1 MAPKPTLQPLK
12 TPKTMSY
19 PSELYYSPRS
29 STSDTTEKA
38 PSSTASLSPPP
49 SYTDFLKALTP
60 VFSPSSAG
68 GASFPRCPSNNPH
81 PSPVSIPSSTTSTSF
96 SESEKASSSKKRR
109 GVSASVPPPSPASA
123 PVSARPSGPGGRL
136 RLPPPY
142 TICSPGMG
150 TPRSASF
157 ARSPYSP
164 PEWRVRYVESPRSA
178 NTTSLSVQH
187 VVTTTVTFKRSPPL
201 GPPPKGKRRRSRDS
215 EEHWSCSSISN
226 VSPLTTQRFFI
237 LFLDRFLHYCDFSF
251 LSTYCIVQV

>member
-29 STSDTTEKA
+29 SASDTTEKA
-38 PSSTASLSPPP
+38 PSSIASFSPPP

-60 VFSPSSAG
+60 VFSPSSAS
-68 GASFPRCPSNNPH
+68 GASFPRYPSNNPH
-81 PSPVSIPSSTTSTSF
+81 SSPVSIPSSTTSASF
-96 SESEKASSSKKRR
+96 SESEKGKSSKKRR
-109 GVSASVPPPSPASA
+109 GVSASVPPPSPAST
-123 PVSARPSGPGGRL
+123 PMSARPSGPGGSL

-142 TICSPGMG
+142 AMCSPGMG

-164 PEWRVRYVESPRSA
+164 PEWRVRYADSPRSA
-178 NTTSLSVQH
+178 NAASLTVQH

-201 GPPPKGKRRRSRDS
+201 GPPPKGKRRRTRES
-215 EEHWSCSSISN
+215 EEH
-226 VSPLTTQRFFI
+226 
-237 LFLDRFLHYCDFSF
+237 
-251 LSTYCIVQV
+251 